1 MMARTTVPWRYG
13 GLGADAI
20 NTAGHSID
28 LVRSGHFGYLLK
40 DRRVLAVLAWLRVR
54 QRSG

>member
-28 LVRSGHFGYLLK
+28 LVRSGHS
-40 DRRVLAVLAWLRVR
+40 A
-54 QRSG
+54 SC